1 MLTNIPVF
9 YKMAT
14 DYRFRR
20 FIAALQKIFPSN
32 NGKRSLSS
40 SIEQINLLIKGER
53 IIRYEDVYVVNSLMP
68 PLGSEAFLQ
77 FIRTTGEN
85 IYSNTGI
92 INMPAP
98 VSLSLAMTNRCNY
111 ECVHCGVN
119 LPSGVREMTT
129 GEWIRTI
136 RTLLEMGSAY
146 FALTGGEPLTRDD
159 MEDIIAKGFDSRATA
174 VLFTNGKILTR
185 RRARSLKRAGLFG
198 LCVSL
203 DSADPQIYNRMR
215 GDANAF
221 EHALSAVRHARE
233 EGLYT
238 LAQAVVYKD
247 QLNKHKLFKLFRLA
261 KSQGA
266 HEFRIMKPARAGT
279 LINSTEEGIF
289 YDEADDAFV
298 RRLQYQANRRW
309 DMPKVTVFPF
319 SEIGKF
325 GCNAGVRH
333 SYITARGDWTPC
345 DFIPLS
351 FGNVLKEDMRVIWR
365 RMNGAVGVPKSFCWS
380 RDLAPCLVDK
390 PWPLCPK
397 DSEKLA
403 REARD
408 KELKTLSPL
417 L

>member
-1 MLTNIPVF
+1 MLTNIPTF
-9 YKMAT
+9 AKMAT
-14 DYRFRR
+14 DYKFRQ
-20 FIAALQKIFPSN
+20 FVKKLQNIFPSN
-32 NGKRSLSS
+32 NGNRSLSS
-40 SIEQINLLIKGER
+40 SLKQIDLLIKGER
-53 IIRYEDVYVVNSLMP
+53 IVRYEDVYVVNSLMP
-68 PLGSEAFLQ
+68 PLGSGAFLQ
-77 FIRTTGEN
+77 FIRTTGAN
-85 IYSNTGI
+85 IYSNIGI

-119 LPSGVREMTT
+119 LASLVREMTT
-129 GEWIRTI
+129 AEWIRTV
-136 RTLLEMGSAY
+136 RTLVDMGSAY

-159 MEDIIAKGFDSRATA
+159 MEEIIAEGFDSRAT
-174 VLFTNGKILTR
+174 VILFSNGKILTR
-185 RRARSLKRAGLFG
+185 PRAESLKRAGLFG

-203 DSADPQIYNRMR
+203 DSADSAIHNRMR

-221 EHALSAVRHARE
+221 EHALSAIRHARE
-233 EGLYT
+233 AGLYT
-238 LAQAVVYKD
+238 LAQAVVYKN
-247 QLNKHKLFKLFRLA
+247 QLDSKKLFKLFKLA
-261 KSQGA
+261 KFHGA

-279 LINSTEEGIF
+279 LVGSTEEGIF
-289 YDEADDAFV
+289 YDEADDCFV

-333 SYITARGDWTPC
+333 SYVTACGDWTPC

-351 FGNVLKEDMRVIWR
+351 FGNVLEEDMRTIWR
-365 RMNGAVGVPKSFCWS
+365 RMNDAVGVPKTFCWS
-380 RDLAPCLVDK
+380 RDLAPQLSDK

-408 KELKTLSPL
+408 KELASKS
-417 L
+417 